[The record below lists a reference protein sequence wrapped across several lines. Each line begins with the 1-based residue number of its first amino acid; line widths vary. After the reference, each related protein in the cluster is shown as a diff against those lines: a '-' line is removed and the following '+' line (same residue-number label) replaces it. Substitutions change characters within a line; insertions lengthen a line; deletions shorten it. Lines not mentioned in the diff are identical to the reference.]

1 MPISKIE
8 SKISSTLS
16 SLLDYVSYEE
26 LQGCLDVLRS
36 SYITSLSNRDSID
49 RDDIDFFL
57 SINPC
62 TIETCDNIQL
72 AISSMIDAARF
83 NSNGACRLKRIF
95 VDKAVFDINF
105 DFDPKVDVYFYGCK
119 IIRNI
124 HPLDGHIVGICES
137 KFKLVEPKFLFSIGK
152 IK

>member
-1 MPISKIE
+1 MLKINDKLASVGAKLIDDLSCEEYDSCLAAISAHHIKSLLNNE
-8 SKISSTLS
+8 SLSQNDLDFIFSINNCVIKTYDDLSLCISMMIDSARSLS
-16 SLLDYVSYEE
+16 S
-26 LQGCLDVLRS
+26 
-36 SYITSLSNRDSID
+36 
-49 RDDIDFFL
+49 
-57 SINPC
+57 
-62 TIETCDNIQL
+62 
-72 AISSMIDAARF
+72 
-83 NSNGACRLKRIF
+83 GACRLKRIF

-124 HPLDGHIVGICES
+124 HPLDGHVIGICES